1 MVVGVVMVGKWG
13 LNGWEMGAWGGSV
26 LLTSEFW
33 PLKKEQKIIGKKKL
47 EKEMGF
53 IYIQQSFFNIICILD
68 GPNLQR

>member
-1 MVVGVVMVGKWG
+1 MVGKWG
-13 LNGWEMGAWGGSV
+13 LNGWEMGTWGGSV

-33 PLKKEQKIIGKKKL
+33 PLKKRTKDNWEKIL

-68 GPNLQR
+68 GPNL